1 MIRTILASAAVA
13 VLSVGSA
20 SAATLSFAAT
30 PAPFAS
36 QDATLISGD
45 LENNVVG
52 SIPGTRVSPWGE
64 ESNGP
69 FSRVRGS
76 AEYTFDTLSTFFNL
90 VWGSPDDY
98 NTLTFFNGDD
108 QVDSVNGGQ
117 IPGNGGGQNVPNSL
131 VSIVT
136 SAAFNRVVFSSIDSN
151 GFPQSSFE
159 WAAVTNVE
167 LPPTVP
173 LPAGGLLL
181 LTGLAGVA
189 ALRRRKSV

>member
-1 MIRTILASAAVA
+1 MIRTILAAAAVVA
-13 VLSVGSA
+13 LSVGSA

-36 QDATLISGD
+36 PDATLISGV

-52 SIPGTRVSPWGE
+52 DVIGQRVSPWGST
-64 ESNGP
+64 SNGP
-69 FSRVRGS
+69 FSRVAGS

-90 VWGSPDDY
+90 VWGSPDAY
-98 NTLTFFNGDD
+98 NTLTFFNGST

-117 IPGNGGGQNVPNSL
+117 IEGNGSGLNVPNSL

-136 SAAFNRVVFSSIDSN
+136 QAAFNRVVFSSIDGN

-181 LTGLAGVA
+181 LSGLAGVV

>member
-13 VLSVGSA
+13 VLSVNAA

-30 PAPFAS
+30 PTPFLS
-36 QDATLISGD
+36 PEATLVSGV
-45 LENNVVG
+45 LENNVTF
-52 SIPGTRVSPWGE
+52 SISGQRLSPWGE
-64 ESNGP
+64 DSNGP
-69 FSRVRGS
+69 FSRVAGS
-76 AEYTFDTLSTFFNL
+76 ADYTFGTLSTFFNL
-90 VWGSPDDY
+90 VWGSPDSH
-98 NTLTFFNGDD
+98 NTLTFFNGNTE
-108 QVDSVNGGQ
+108 VDSVNGSAIQGFGEG
-117 IPGNGGGQNVPNSL
+117 INVANSL

-136 SAAFNRVVFSSIDSN
+136 VAAFNRVRFSSVLDDVVN
-151 GFPQSSFE
+151 SSFE